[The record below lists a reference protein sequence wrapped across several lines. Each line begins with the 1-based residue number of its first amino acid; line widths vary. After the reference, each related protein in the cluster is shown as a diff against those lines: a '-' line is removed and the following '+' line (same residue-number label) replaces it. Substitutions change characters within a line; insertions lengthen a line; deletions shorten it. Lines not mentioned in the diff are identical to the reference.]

1 MSGYVGLEN
10 KGWFFLFYMSSTIV
24 IRLFASSLSDKIG
37 RRKALMIGLFFM
49 ALSMVI
55 LGFSKDW
62 IQYTIGA
69 TVFGISTGIS
79 SPTIFAWM
87 ADLSPEKRR
96 GVGSGTVFIALE
108 LAIMFGA
115 LITLTIYDNSVVTI
129 PICYSIGALFSI
141 IGMTYLFWHLR
152 YRDSIT

>member
-1 MSGYVGLEN
+1 
-10 KGWFFLFYMSSTIV
+10 MSSTIV

-37 RRKALMIGLFFM
+37 RRKALIIGLFFM
-49 ALSMVI
+49 MVSMLI

-69 TVFGISTGIS
+69 IVFGISTGIS

-87 ADLSPEKRR
+87 ADLSPDNRR

-108 LAIMFGA
+108 FAIIFGA
-115 LITLTIYDNSVVTI
+115 LITLAIYDSTSFTI
-129 PICYSIGALFSI
+129 PICYSIGAALAVV
-141 IGMTYLFWHLR
+141 GMAYLIWHLKR
-152 YRDSIT
+152 RESIT